1 MTSIATEAP
10 AVEIAEERGPGRL
23 RRLGRVAR
31 QKPLGAFG
39 GAIIVILI
47 ITALFGQ
54 DITIG
59 GEVIVPGFAPFPAE
73 RTDVVNKLSGPSASH
88 IAGTD
93 ALGRDMFSRI
103 IFGARTAM
111 IVGLAATA
119 LGIAI
124 GTIIGTVS
132 PYIGGA
138 ADMVVQRLSDSMQAL
153 PPLVLLMVLVTM
165 MSPGVATVIFAI
177 VIFLIPGTQRV
188 IRGTVLSVMQ
198 FTYIEAART
207 VGASAPRI
215 IFRHI
220 LPNIVA
226 PVMVLATVTIGG
238 TILAEAALS
247 FLSLGGEFGG
257 ESDLGVHSVRVD
269 VAGADH
275 AVAVAGARAGGGDR
289 ADRVFVQRVR
299 GRAAGRAGS
308 AAAGNGIRRVGNFF
322 RRRAS
327 CPFGG
332 PVSPGASDPPAQ
344 AGLSRPVVKPPG
356 SPPSLRAAFPHRHA
370 GGRRVPLTRR
380 FG

>member
-23 RRLGRVAR
+23 RRLGRIAR

-73 RTDVVNKLSGPSASH
+73 RTDVVNKLSGPSAQH

-93 ALGRDMFSRI
+93 SLGRDMFSRI

-111 IVGLAATA
+111 IVGLAATS

-138 ADMVVQRLSDSMQAL
+138 VDMVIQRLSDSMQAL

-165 MSPGVATVIFAI
+165 MSPGMATVIFAI

-247 FLSLGGEFGG
+247 FLSLGASSAENPTWGFILF
-257 ESDLGVHSVRVD
+257 ESTS
-269 VAGADH
+269 
-275 AVAVAGARAGGGDR
+275 
-289 ADRVFVQRVR
+289 R
-299 GRAAGRAGS
+299 GQITRWPWLVLA
-308 AAAGNGIRRVGNFF
+308 
-322 RRRAS
+322 
-327 CPFGG
+327 
-332 PVSPGASDPPAQ
+332 PGAAIALIVFSFNVFGDALRDVLDPRLR
-344 AGLSRPVVKPPG
+344 GTG
-356 SPPSLRAAFPHRHA
+356 S
-370 GGRRVPLTRR
+370 GG
-380 FG
+380 